1 MLPRLLALI
10 LLLLCSVWAMHRH
23 GLAAERNAPD
33 PVTLS
38 IVGTTDLHGAVFPR
52 DGRGGLALL
61 GGYMKNLRAARAADG
76 GAVLLLDAGDTFQG
90 TVESNLSQGALVV
103 DAYNALGYTAA
114 AIGNHEF
121 DFGPIDLGIPRPAP
135 SGDPRGAIKARAAQA
150 KYPFLA
156 ANLLDEST
164 GRPVEWPNVQPSV
177 MVEAA
182 GVTVGI
188 VGVMTIDALRATLV
202 ANTRGLRMAPLAP
215 TIAAEAASLRSQGAQ
230 VVIVAA
236 HAGGYCSRFDQPT
249 DLSSCDPSSE
259 IFEVAERLPTG
270 LVDVIVAGHT
280 HSGLAHQVAGIAITE
295 AFSGGRAFG
304 RVDVVVDRRTHR
316 VVDVRFFPP
325 QDLCAEE
332 NPTTQTCDAAAERAG
347 PLVPTRYEGRVVS
360 PDPATI
366 EAMAPAL
373 ARVRALQATH
383 LGVVLDT
390 PVRRV
395 SDRPDDLE
403 SPLGNLFADAIRESV
418 PGADVSINNNS
429 RGGLRADL
437 PTGPLTFGGLYD
449 VFPFDN
455 RLVPL
460 ILTGAELV
468 QVFAEEIRRGRRGA
482 LGISGI
488 RVRAGCSA
496 QGLRVDLLRT
506 TGRLIDAA
514 ERLLVVT
521 TDMLATG
528 AVFASVAPPNGF
540 QLPDVAPIAREV
552 VAAWLLRRGGRLR
565 DDEFMNP
572 AHRRWE
578 YPDTLPA
585 GCAAR

>member
-1 MLPRLLALI
+1 MLPRLLALA
-10 LLLLCSVWAMHRH
+10 LLCSSWAAWQP
-23 GLAAERNAPD
+23 GLAAGRQTPD
-33 PVTLS
+33 LVTLS
-38 IVGTTDLHGAVFPR
+38 IVGTNDLHGAVFPR
-52 DGRGGLALL
+52 NGRGGLALL
-61 GGYMKNLRAARAADG
+61 GGYVNNLRAARAADG

-121 DFGPIDLGIPRPAP
+121 DLGPIDLGVPRPVP
-135 SGDPRGAIKARAAQA
+135 SGDSRGAIKARAAQA
-150 KYPFLA
+150 RYAFLA

-164 GRPVEWPNVQPSV
+164 GRPVEWPNVTPSALV
-177 MVEAA
+177 SAA
-182 GVTVGI
+182 GVKVGI

-215 TIAAEAASLRSQGAQ
+215 TIAAEASRLRSQGAQ

-236 HAGGYCSRFDQPT
+236 HAGGYCSRFEQPT
-249 DLSSCDPSSE
+249 DLSSCDASSE
-259 IFEVAERLPTG
+259 IFQVAERLPPG

-280 HSGLAHQVAGIAITE
+280 HSGLAHQVEGIAITE
-295 AFSGGRAFG
+295 AHSGGRAFG

-316 VVDVRFFPP
+316 VADVRLFPP
-325 QDLCAEE
+325 RELCTQE
-332 NPTTQTCDAAAERAG
+332 NPATQTCDAAAERAG
-347 PLVPTRYEGRVVS
+347 PLVAARYEGRVVS
-360 PDPATI
+360 PDPAI
-366 EAMAPAL
+366 VAAMEPAL
-373 ARVRALQATH
+373 QRVRALQATH
-383 LGVVLDT
+383 LGVFLDT

-418 PGADVSINNNS
+418 PGADVAVNNNS

-455 RLVPL
+455 RLVRL
-460 ILTGAELV
+460 ILTGGELV

-488 RVRAGCSA
+488 RVRAGCST

-521 TDMLATG
+521 TDSLATG

-540 QLPDVAPIAREV
+540 QLPDAAPIAREV
-552 VAAWLLRRGGRLR
+552 VAGWLLRRGGRLR
-565 DDEFMNP
+565 DDQFMNP

-578 YPDTLPA
+578 YPDTLPV

>member
-1 MLPRLLALI
+1 MLPRLLALV
-10 LLLLCSVWAMHRH
+10 LLGLTGASCRQ
-23 GLAAERNAPD
+23 GLAAERAAPD
-33 PVTLS
+33 LVTLS
-38 IVGTTDLHGAVFPR
+38 IFGTNDLHGAVFPR
-52 DGRGGLALL
+52 NGRGGLALL
-61 GGYMKNLRAARAADG
+61 GGYLNNLRAARAADG

-90 TVESNLSQGALVV
+90 SVESNLSQGALVV

-121 DFGPIDLGIPRPAP
+121 DFGPIDLGIPRPVP
-135 SGDPRGAIKARAAQA
+135 SGDPRGAIKARAGQA
-150 KYPFLA
+150 RYPFLA
-156 ANLLDEST
+156 ANLLDDST
-164 GRPVEWPNVQPSV
+164 GRPVEWPNVKPSALV
-177 MVEAA
+177 SAA
-182 GVTVGI
+182 GVKVGI

-215 TIAAEAASLRSQGAQ
+215 TIAREAATLRSQGAQ

-236 HAGGYCSRFDQPT
+236 HAGGYCARFDQPA

-259 IFEVAERLPTG
+259 IFEVAARLPRG

-280 HSGLAHQVAGIAITE
+280 HSGLAHEVAGIAITE
-295 AFSGGRAFG
+295 ALSGGRAFG
-304 RVDVVVDRRTHR
+304 RVDLEVDRRSQR
-316 VVDVRFFPP
+316 VADVRIFPP
-325 QDLCAEE
+325 RELCAEE
-332 NPTTQTCDAAAERAG
+332 DPATQTCDAAAERAG
-347 PLVPTRYEGRVVS
+347 PLVAARYEGRDIT
-360 PDPATI
+360 PDPAI
-366 EAMAPAL
+366 VAAMEPAL
-373 ARVRALQATH
+373 QRVRALQATGM
-383 LGVVLDT
+383 GVYLDT

-395 SDRPDDLE
+395 TDRPDDLE

-418 PGADVSINNNS
+418 PGADVSVNNNS

-468 QVFAEEIRRGRRGA
+468 QVFGEEIRRGRRGA

-521 TDMLATG
+521 TDTLATG

-540 QLPDVAPIAREV
+540 PLPEVAPIAREV
-552 VAAWLLRRGGRLR
+552 VAGWLLRRGGRLR
-565 DDEFMNP
+565 HDQFMNP